1 MPERVSGFQCFYW
14 GWQLVFQMGCRFVG
28 ASFQDGKPVHRWQLS
43 VSRFQLQEVSAM
55 IRVGVLTVSD
65 RSARGERADLS
76 GPAVAA
82 AALAQLPEAMV
93 AERAV
98 VLDDRAAIAARLA
111 LWADDLGLD
120 LILTT
125 GGTGFAP
132 RDVTPE
138 ATRDV
143 IERETPG
150 LAEAMRAASLRITP
164 HAMLSR
170 GVAGIRGRTLIVNL
184 PGSPKGAVENLATI
198 APVLPHAIEL
208 LREMPEAEQHHGS
221 TIDE

>member
-1 MPERVSGFQCFYW
+1 
-14 GWQLVFQMGCRFVG
+14 
-28 ASFQDGKPVHRWQLS
+28 
-43 VSRFQLQEVSAM
+43 M

-65 RSARGERADLS
+65 RSARGEREDLG

-82 AALAQLPEAMV
+82 AVLAQLPDAAV
-93 AERAV
+93 VERAIV
-98 VLDDRAAIAARLA
+98 PDERAAIAARLA
-111 LWADDLGLD
+111 HWADELGLD

-198 APVLPHAIEL
+198 APVLPHAD
-208 LREMPEAEQHHGS
+208 RVVARGARG
-221 TIDE
+221 